1 MAYKNIFKIKDRKRF
16 LREMTES
23 KKKNAEDN
31 LKFVRWQALWLQRK
45 SNKDWSK
52 RQKMILDQIYR
63 SKRHRHIKL
72 ATWLPPE

>member
-1 MAYKNIFKIKDRKRF
+1 MAYKNILKIKDRKRF
-16 LREMTES
+16 LREMAES

-63 SKRHRHIKL
+63 SNRHLNIKP
-72 ATWLPPE
+72 AT